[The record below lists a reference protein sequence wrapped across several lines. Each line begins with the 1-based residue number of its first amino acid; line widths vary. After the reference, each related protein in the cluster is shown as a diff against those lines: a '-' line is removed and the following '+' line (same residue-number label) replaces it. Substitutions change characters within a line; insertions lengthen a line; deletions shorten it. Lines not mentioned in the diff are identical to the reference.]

1 MVDTFLIDRETR
13 DRGRTTKY
21 PYFSP
26 LFGHIIFCIFL
37 VNQYIKFYLSSWRTC
52 TSHTFVFLSR
62 TCHVG
67 FVRYM
72 WGFIYQYGLL
82 WNLYWLFQK
91 SPKRISFH
99 SRPYGVFQKSP
110 KRIRFYCRPYGVFQK
125 SPKRIRFHSRPYW
138 LFQKSPKRIRF
149 HSRPYGV
156 FQKSPKRIRFHSRPY
171 WLFQKSPKRIRF
183 HSRPYWLFQKSPKR
197 IRFHSRPY
205 WYMNPHIYL
214 TKPTWQVLDRK
225 TKVCDVQVLQ
235 LDK

>member
-1 MVDTFLIDRETR
+1 MVDIFLIDRETR

-72 WGFIYQYGLL
+72 WGFIYL
-82 WNLYWLFQK
+82 
-91 SPKRISFH
+91 
-99 SRPYGVFQKSP
+99 
-110 KRIRFYCRPYGVFQK
+110 RFYCRPYGV
-125 SPKRIRFHSRPYW
+125 
-138 LFQKSPKRIRF
+138 
-149 HSRPYGV
+149 
-156 FQKSPKRIRFHSRPY
+156 
-171 WLFQKSPKRIRF
+171 FQKSPKRIRF